1 VLPGGSPPG
10 PVGWRVSSP
19 NELLGPVNL
28 GSESWIVKNFA
39 MGAGRRWR
47 LLMCLSVAA
56 ATGLSACSGGGPVSK
71 ASPSS
76 SSGQSSAT
84 SAGADGKCVLNDLA
98 VPSCGVLWGVAT
110 KPPTAAAVA
119 TVESA
124 QGRPFDFVYRYH
136 DVKDQVPDDAERA
149 AVAAGKLLHLAI
161 ASRDFNSTRGIKWS
175 EFASGKFDPVLI
187 AQAKGVASLKVPVFM
202 TFEQEASQR
211 QKVGVRGTPEEFI
224 RAWKHLHQIYDDAGA
239 KNAVWV
245 WVMTGSED
253 NLDNAASLWPGNDVV
268 DWISWNV
275 YNQSGCSGNRIDA
288 SKYVSF
294 EDKMKIFYEFVKKR
308 GPSLQM
314 DPNKPMM
321 ISETGSAKYPN
332 DLKRTADWYAG
343 IPATLRKYPQIKAVT
358 VWDSIDGGCNYDI
371 DKIPEIRD
379 GVRRAGQDPW
389 LSNRGAVGQPR

>member
-1 VLPGGSPPG
+1 MVWSA
-10 PVGWRVSSP
+10 VT
-19 NELLGPVNL
+19 
-28 GSESWIVKNFA
+28 
-39 MGAGRRWR
+39 
-47 LLMCLSVAA
+47 AA
-56 ATGLSACSGGGPVSK
+56 VVLSACTGGDPAPKPSPSPSS

-76 SSGQSSAT
+76 TTAT
-84 SAGADGKCVLNDLA
+84 GAGGKCVLNDLA

-110 KPPTAAAVA
+110 KPPTSAAVA
-119 TVESA
+119 ALESA
-124 QGRPFDFVYRYH
+124 GGRPFDFVYRYH
-136 DVKDQVPDDAERA
+136 DVNDQVPDDAERT
-149 AVAAGKLLHLAI
+149 AVAANKLLHLAI
-161 ASRDFNSTRGIKWS
+161 TSKDFRRGDPQPITWAD
-175 EFASGKFDPVLI
+175 FASGRFDAMLT

-211 QKVGVRGTPEEFI
+211 QKVGVLGTPEEFI
-224 RAWKHLHQIYDDAGA
+224 RAWKHLHQIYDEAGA
-239 KNAVWV
+239 KNAIWV
-245 WVMTGSED
+245 WVMTGSAD

-275 YNQSGCSGNRIDA
+275 YNQSGCSSNRIDV

-314 DPNKPMM
+314 DPDKPMM
-321 ISETGSAKYPN
+321 ISETGSAKYPG
-332 DLKRTADWYAG
+332 DLKRTGDWYAG
-343 IPATLRKYPQIKAVT
+343 IPGTLRKYPQIKAVT
-358 VWDSIDGGCNYDI
+358 VWDSIDEGCNYDI